1 MRIDDSLIDQWTA
14 DGDHFFFDMPS
25 GWMQGRS
32 TFGGLTAAAMA
43 SLARRVVPESDRS
56 LRVFSTQLLA
66 PVVPGPMRG
75 EVSVLRSGRNITF
88 TDVRLMQGDA
98 VVARA
103 TPVFAKAVSESLD
116 VAPAPKP
123 EVTAPETLQSIPYV
137 PGFMPE
143 FTQHVDMRW
152 AEGATP
158 YSGSDAALFVGHCRY
173 RVPLGGAAG
182 LLALLDTWPA
192 PSLGMARKPIP
203 ASTVSWT
210 AHLLNV
216 PSNFGQWFTFRY
228 ETAVGTSGLHTVV
241 GHLYAEDGTLVGWS
255 EQMVAVFG

>member
-1 MRIDDSLIDQWTA
+1 MRIDDTLIDQWTA
-14 DGDHFFFDMPS
+14 DGDHFFFDVPE

-32 TFGGLTAAAMA
+32 TFGGLTAAIMA
-43 SLARRVVPESDRS
+43 ALGRRVVPEADRS

-66 PVVPGPMRG
+66 PVVPGQLRG

-88 TDVRLMQGDA
+88 TDVRLAQGDA

-103 TPVFAKAVSESLD
+103 TPVFAKALSDALD
-116 VAPAPKP
+116 IPPPPKP
-123 EVTAPETLQSIPYV
+123 EVTPAESLQPIPYI

-158 YSGSDAALFVGHCRY
+158 YSGSETAAFVGHCRY
-173 RVPLGGAAG
+173 RVPLGGVAG

-192 PSLGMARKPIP
+192 PSLGKASKPIP

-210 AHLLNV
+210 AHLLGV
-216 PSNFGQWFTFRY
+216 PADFEQWFTFQY
-228 ETAVGTSGLHTVV
+228 ETAVGQNGLHTVV
-241 GHLYAEDGTLVGWS
+241 GRLYAEDGTLLGWT
-255 EQMVAVFG
+255 EQLVAVFG